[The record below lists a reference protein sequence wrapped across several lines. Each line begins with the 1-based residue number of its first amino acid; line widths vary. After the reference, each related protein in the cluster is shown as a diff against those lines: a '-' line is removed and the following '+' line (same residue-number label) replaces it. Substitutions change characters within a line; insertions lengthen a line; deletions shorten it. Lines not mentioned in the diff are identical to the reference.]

1 MIQRIQTIL
10 LLAVAIISGLLFF
23 TPMFNLIMQD
33 NTTYEFYTSK
43 VVSLSE
49 NPALIAYN
57 WMSLTL
63 NIAITLLS
71 LIVIFLYKKR
81 FLQLRLCIVNIIL
94 QLGMLILMWLQASQ
108 RAEELQAT
116 YQVQLSFC
124 FPIIGIILTWLALR
138 AIIKDINL
146 LKSYDRMR

>member
-23 TPMFNLIMQD
+23 TPMFNLIIQD

-43 VVSLSE
+43 VVSLAE
-49 NPALIAYN
+49 NPALVAYN

-63 NIAITLLS
+63 NVVMTILP
-71 LIVIFLYKKR
+71 LIIIFLYKKR

-94 QLGMLILMWLQASQ
+94 QLGMLILMWLQVSQ
-108 RAEELQAT
+108 RAGELQAT
-116 YQVQLSFC
+116 YQIQLSFC